1 MSPVCVVMLNL
12 SGSVM
17 ALTLACCEN
26 QPAREILE
34 TQKQSGSVECAQ
46 EAMNPA
52 V

>member
-1 MSPVCVVMLNL
+1 MSPVCVVILNL

-26 QPAREILE
+26 QPAREISE
-34 TQKQSGSVECAQ
+34 KQTKSGSVECAL